1 MQSLEAAKNQIED
14 IYFMSESKQQLKFLT
29 SVDLS
34 GNQMKKIRQLLCMKL
49 LTLKLDENQIDHIE
63 LESHPSLRNI
73 SCKKNQLTSLSGFTN
88 LTELLELNLA
98 GNKISSLK
106 GIKNCP
112 KLRVLN
118 LAQNQLV

>member
-1 MQSLEAAKNQIED
+1 MQSLEAAKNLIED